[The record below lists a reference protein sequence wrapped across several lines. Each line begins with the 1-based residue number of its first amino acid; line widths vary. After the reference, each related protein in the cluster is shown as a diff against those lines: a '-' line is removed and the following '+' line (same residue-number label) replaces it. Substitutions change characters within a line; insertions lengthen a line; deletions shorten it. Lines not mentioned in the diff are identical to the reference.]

1 MYSEIYDLDPAH
13 SLSAPG
19 LAWEAYLKKTEVEL
33 QLSTDTD
40 ILLIAE
46 KGVTGGICHAIHIY
60 AKTNN
65 KYIKIMIKTS
75 HHHTLYI

>member
-19 LAWEAYLKKTEVEL
+19 LAWEACLKKTEVEL

-40 ILLIAE
+40 ILLMA
-46 KGVTGGICHAIHIY
+46 KKSYRWNMPCNTYIC
-60 AKTNN
+60 
-65 KYIKIMIKTS
+65 
-75 HHHTLYI
+75 